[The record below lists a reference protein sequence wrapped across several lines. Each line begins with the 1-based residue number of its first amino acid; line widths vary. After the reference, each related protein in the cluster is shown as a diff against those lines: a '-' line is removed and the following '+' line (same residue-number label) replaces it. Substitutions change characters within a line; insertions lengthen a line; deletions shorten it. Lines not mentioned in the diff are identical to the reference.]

1 MKLSIM
7 IPYSISKK
15 ILHREH
21 KMHQKL
27 QLVTKSSQASRNT
40 KETFILHYYSNKI
53 KSILS

>member
-27 QLVTKSSQASRNT
+27 QLEQKVVKQA
-40 KETFILHYYSNKI
+40 ETHKRLSFCITILI
-53 KSILS
+53 R